1 MGKLL
6 NFNIMIEIR
15 IPKRGDYCIKKIED
29 KSVHYIDIDS
39 ISSISDI
46 DNGYEL
52 VGVVCGYINGEVL
65 VVRNPVILYYNWCDI
80 LQYVLTGYT
89 LDGTDQS
96 GVLSIRDNDSATAN
110 TDYTIPYNATTKEG
124 LVEQLNAFFANNE
137 AFKTQGFYASIDNDK
152 VIVHYH
158 FTFINQIYIAGK
170 NGFTLTKNTMPDVIE
185 SNNFRRKNGN
195 QIEEGVISNMERVLE
210 YFRNDS
216 SSLLYNPTYVIKSV
230 KLSNPVCL
238 PAYLG
243 TSSYRDGDKC
253 EFLRSVY
260 GEGEEGW
267 KKFIKSFLPV
277 YPTDYGIIN
286 TTGKEL
292 TKVLASKRYN
302 DLDKVNEP
310 MCKAAYY
317 CHSMTSAT
325 IDEGE
330 FWLPGVQELSI
341 ILDGIKYGTINNRN
355 ADILNKALYKVGW
368 VNISNKSNFWSA
380 HRYATSTSSTSWFC
394 FNIGLYTYGNFFNKY
409 NCLAVS
415 LYPLTLK

>member
-1 MGKLL
+1 
-6 NFNIMIEIR
+6 MIKIS

-29 KSVHYIDIDS
+29 KSVYYIDIDS
-39 ISSISDI
+39 ISSIADI
-46 DNGYEL
+46 DDGYEL

-65 VVRNPVILYYNWCDI
+65 VVRDPVSHDETWCDI
-80 LQYVLTGYT
+80 LQYILTGYT

-96 GVLSIRDNDSATAN
+96 GVLSIRDNSTATEN

-124 LVEQLNAFFANNE
+124 FVEQLNTFFANNN
-137 AFKTQGFYASIDNDK
+137 AFKMQGFFASVADNN
-152 VIVHYH
+152 VIIHYH
-158 FTFINQIYIAGK
+158 FTFDNQSKYIAGK
-170 NGFTLTKNTMPDVIE
+170 NGFSLIEKTMPDIIA
-185 SNNFRRKNGN
+185 SINFRRKNGVKS
-195 QIEEGVISNMERVLE
+195 EEGVISNMERALV
-210 YFRNDS
+210 YFRKDN
-216 SSLLYNPTYVIKSV
+216 SLSIYNPTNIITSV
-230 KLSNPVCL
+230 KISHPICL

-267 KKFIKSFLPV
+267 KKFMKSFLPV
-277 YPTDYGIIN
+277 YPTDYGVIN

-292 TKVLASKRYN
+292 TKSLASKRYN

-317 CHSMTSAT
+317 CYSMTSAT

-341 ILDGIKYGTINNRN
+341 IFDGIKYDTVSDRN
-355 ADILNKALYKVGW
+355 ADIVNKALYKVGW
-368 VNISNKSNFWSA
+368 AGISNVMYYWSA
-380 HRYATSTSSTSWFC
+380 CR
-394 FNIGLYTYGNFFNKY
+394 FNYRVGWCYVGNYGFFGGSYFNSEFS
-409 NCLAVS
+409 CLAVT

>member
-1 MGKLL
+1 MT
-6 NFNIMIEIR
+6 EIS

-29 KSVHYIDIDS
+29 KSVHYIAIDS

-52 VGVVCGYINGEVL
+52 VGVVCGFINGEVL
-65 VVRNPVILYYNWCDI
+65 VVRNPVSHNDTWCDI
-80 LQYVLTGYT
+80 LQYILGGYT

-96 GVLSIRDNDSATAN
+96 GVLSIRDNSTATSN
-110 TDYTIPYNATTKEG
+110 TDYTISYNATTKED
-124 LVEQLNAFFANNE
+124 LAAQLNVFFANND
-137 AFKTQGFYASIDNDK
+137 AFKNQGFYANIDDNN

-158 FTFINQIYIAGK
+158 FTFSNQISLEGK
-170 NGFTLTKNTMPDVIE
+170 NGFTLTQNTMPDVIA
-185 SNNFRRKNGN
+185 SNNFRRKNGA
-195 QIEEGVISNMERVLE
+195 QIGEGVISNMERALV
-210 YFRNDS
+210 YFRNDTS
-216 SSLLYNPTYVIKSV
+216 SSNYNPTNIVTSV
-230 KLSNPVCL
+230 KITHPICL

-253 EFLRSVY
+253 KFLRSVY

-267 KKFIKSFLPV
+267 KRFMKSFLPV

-317 CHSMTSAT
+317 CYSMTSAT

-341 ILDGIKYGTINNRN
+341 ILNDIKYGTVIDRN
-355 ADILNKALYKVGW
+355 ADIVNKALYIVGW
-368 VNISNKSNFWSA
+368 ASISNNSIYWSA
-380 HRYATSTSSTSWFC
+380 CRNNFRYSWFSFLGGFFGYNNAFNVNEC
-394 FNIGLYTYGNFFNKY
+394 F
-409 NCLAVS
+409 AVS
-415 LYPLTLK
+415 LYPLK

>member
-1 MGKLL
+1 
-6 NFNIMIEIR
+6 MIEIS

-39 ISSISDI
+39 ISSMSDI
-46 DNGYEL
+46 DDGYEL

-65 VVRNPVILYYNWCDI
+65 VVRNPINYSDTWCDI
-80 LQYVLTGYT
+80 LQYILTGYT

-96 GVLSIRDNDSATAN
+96 GVLSIRDNSSATAN
-110 TDYTIPYNATTKEG
+110 TDYTISYNATTKEG
-124 LVEQLNAFFANNE
+124 LVEQLNVFFANND
-137 AFKTQGFYASIDNDK
+137 AFKTQGFYASIDAEN

-158 FTFINQIYIAGK
+158 FTFINQSSYITGK
-170 NGFTLTKNTMPDVIE
+170 NGFTLTENTMPDVFA
-185 SNNFRRKNGN
+185 STNFRRKNGV
-195 QIEEGVISNMERVLE
+195 QIGEGVISNMERALV
-210 YFRNDS
+210 YFCNDKS
-216 SSLLYNPTYVIKSV
+216 SSLYNPTNIVTSV
-230 KLSNPVCL
+230 KLYNPICL

-253 EFLRSVY
+253 AFLRSVY

-267 KKFIKSFLPV
+267 KKFMKSFLPV
-277 YPTDYGIIN
+277 YPTDYGVIN

-302 DLDKVNEP
+302 DLDKVDEP

-317 CHSMTSAT
+317 CYSMTSAT

-341 ILDGIKYGTINNRN
+341 ILDDIKYGTVSNIN
-355 ADILNKALYKVGW
+355 ADIINIALKKVGW
-368 VNISNKSNFWSA
+368 ANISNSLFYWSA
-380 HRYATSTSSTSWFC
+380 CRS
-394 FNIGLYTYGNFFNKY
+394 KY
-409 NCLAVS
+409 NSGWYNHGYYGVFVNYYLFYERGCLAVS
-415 LYPLTLK
+415 LYSLNL

>member
-1 MGKLL
+1 
-6 NFNIMIEIR
+6 MIEISV
-15 IPKRGDYCIKKIED
+15 PKRGDYCIKKIED

-39 ISSISDI
+39 IASISDI
-46 DNGYEL
+46 NDGYEL
-52 VGVVCGYINGEVL
+52 VGIVCGYINGEVL
-65 VVRNPVILYYNWCDI
+65 VVRNPVSHSDTWCDI

-96 GVLSIRDNDSATAN
+96 GVISIRDNSAATSN
-110 TDYTIPYNATTKEG
+110 TDYTIPYNATTKDD
-124 LVEQLNAFFANNE
+124 LVEQLNNFFANND
-137 AFKTQGFYASIDNDK
+137 AFKNQGFFASIDDDK

-158 FTFINQIYIAGK
+158 FIFSNQSYIAGK
-170 NGFTLTKNTMPDVIE
+170 NGFTLTLNTMPDIIT
-185 SNNFRRKNGN
+185 SKIFRRKNGV
-195 QIEEGVISNMERVLE
+195 QSEEGVISNMERALA
-210 YFRNDS
+210 YFRNDNS
-216 SSLLYNPTYVIKSV
+216 NAMYNPTNVVTSV
-230 KLSNPVCL
+230 KLTYPICL

-243 TSSYRDGDKC
+243 ISSYRDGDKC

-267 KKFIKSFLPV
+267 KRFMKSFLPV

-302 DLDKVNEP
+302 DLDKVDEP

-341 ILDGIKYGTINNRN
+341 ILDGIKYGIVNDRN
-355 ADILNKALYKVGW
+355 ADIVNKALYKVGW
-368 VNISNKSNFWSA
+368 ASINNGASYWSACCNYYRHGWCSSGYSGFFTESNFFE
-380 HRYATSTSSTSWFC
+380 RYV
-394 FNIGLYTYGNFFNKY
+394 
-409 NCLAVS
+409 CLALS
-415 LYPLTLK
+415 LYPLTLKS

>member
-1 MGKLL
+1 
-6 NFNIMIEIR
+6 MIEISV
-15 IPKRGDYCIKKIED
+15 PKRGDYCIKKIED

-46 DNGYEL
+46 DDGYEL

-65 VVRNPVILYYNWCDI
+65 VVRNPVSYSDTWCDI

-96 GVLSIRDNDSATAN
+96 GVLSIRDNSTATEN
-110 TDYTIPYNATTKEG
+110 TDYTIPYNATTKED
-124 LVEQLNAFFANNE
+124 LVEQLNVFFANND
-137 AFKTQGFYASIDNDK
+137 AFKTQGFYASIDDDK
-152 VIVHYH
+152 VIIHYH
-158 FTFINQIYIAGK
+158 YIFGNQTRIKGK
-170 NGFTLTKNTMPDVIE
+170 NGFTLTENTMSDVIA
-185 SNNFRRKNGN
+185 STKLRRKNGS
-195 QIEEGVISNMERVLE
+195 IYGEGVIANMEQALV
-210 YFRNDS
+210 YFRRDNPDPN
-216 SSLLYNPTYVIKSV
+216 YNPTNIITSV
-230 KLSNPVCL
+230 KINYPICL
-238 PAYLG
+238 PGYLG
-243 TSSYRDGDKC
+243 NSSYRDGDKC

-267 KKFIKSFLPV
+267 KKFMKSFLPV
-277 YPTDYGIIN
+277 YPTDYGVIN

-302 DLDKVNEP
+302 DLDKVDEP

-317 CHSMTSAT
+317 CHSMTSTT

-341 ILDGIKYGTINNRN
+341 ILYDIKYGTISDRN
-355 ADILNKALYKVGW
+355 ADIVNKALYKVGW
-368 VNISNKSNFWSA
+368 ASISNITGKWLACRYNFLNGWI
-380 HRYATSTSSTSWFC
+380 YFSTVGLFEYGSI
-394 FNIGLYTYGNFFNKY
+394 FNFY

-415 LYPLTLK
+415 LYPLALKS

>member
-1 MGKLL
+1 ML
-6 NFNIMIEIR
+6 EIS

-39 ISSISDI
+39 ISAISDI
-46 DNGYEL
+46 NDGYEL
-52 VGVVCGYINGEVL
+52 VGVVCGFINGEVL
-65 VVRNPVILYYNWCDI
+65 VVRNPVSHDDTWCDI

-96 GVLSIRDNDSATAN
+96 GVLSIRDNLTATAN
-110 TDYTIPYNATTKEG
+110 TDYTIPYNATTKED
-124 LVEQLNAFFANNE
+124 LVEQINNFFANNE
-137 AFKTQGFYASIDNDK
+137 VFKTQGFYASVADDK
-152 VIVHYH
+152 VIIHYH
-158 FTFINQIYIAGK
+158 FTFVNQPFYIAGK
-170 NGFTLTKNTMPDVIE
+170 NGFTLTQNTLPDVIA
-185 SNNFRRKNGN
+185 SVNFRRKNGA
-195 QIEEGVISNMERVLE
+195 QSDGGIISNMERALT
-210 YFRNDS
+210 YFRQDNS
-216 SSLLYNPTYVIKSV
+216 QVSYNPTNIVTRV
-230 KLSNPVCL
+230 KLIYPICL

-267 KKFIKSFLPV
+267 KRFMKSFLPV

-302 DLDKVNEP
+302 DLDKVDEP

-317 CHSMTSAT
+317 CYSMTSAT

-341 ILDGIKYGTINNRN
+341 ILDGIKFGVVSDRN
-355 ADILNKALYKVGW
+355 ADIINKALHKVGW
-368 VNISNKSNFWSA
+368 ASISNGTSYWSTCRTNNISGWSNLGTLGFFYNGYSLY
-380 HRYATSTSSTSWFC
+380 RYA
-394 FNIGLYTYGNFFNKY
+394 
-409 NCLAVS
+409 CLAVS
-415 LYPLTLK
+415 LYPLAIKK

>member
-1 MGKLL
+1 
-6 NFNIMIEIR
+6 MIKIS

-52 VGVVCGYINGEVL
+52 VGVVCGFINGEVL
-65 VVRNPVILYYNWCDI
+65 VVRNPVSHNETWCDI

-96 GVLSIRDNDSATAN
+96 GVLSIRDNSTATEN
-110 TDYTIPYNATTKEG
+110 TDYTIPYNATTKED
-124 LVEQLNAFFANNE
+124 LVAQLNNFFANNE
-137 AFKTQGFYASIDNDK
+137 VFKTQGFYASIADDK
-152 VIVHYH
+152 VIIHYH
-158 FTFINQIYIAGK
+158 FIFIDQPTYIAGK
-170 NGFTLTKNTMPDVIE
+170 NGFTLTENTMPDVIA
-185 SNNFRRKNGN
+185 SNNFRRKNGA
-195 QIEEGVISNMERVLE
+195 QSGEGVISNMERALV
-210 YFRNDS
+210 YFHNDAS
-216 SSLLYNPTYVIKSV
+216 VAMYNPTNIVTSV
-230 KLSNPVCL
+230 KLAYPICL
-238 PAYLG
+238 PGYLG

-253 EFLRSVY
+253 AFLRSVY

-267 KKFIKSFLPV
+267 KRFIKSFLPV
-277 YPTDYGIIN
+277 YPTDYGVIN

-317 CHSMTSAT
+317 CYSMTSTT

-341 ILDGIKYGTINNRN
+341 ILDDIKYGTISDIN

-368 VNISNKSNFWSA
+368 ASISNGTLYCSVC
-380 HRYATSTSSTSWFC
+380 RYNYRLGWF
-394 FNIGLYTYGNFFNKY
+394 FSGYHGFFSINGFFYK
-409 NCLAVS
+409 NACLAVS
-415 LYPLTLK
+415 LYPLTLKS

>member
-1 MGKLL
+1 
-6 NFNIMIEIR
+6 MIEIS

-52 VGVVCGYINGEVL
+52 VGVVCGFINGEVL
-65 VVRNPVILYYNWCDI
+65 VVRNPVSHSDTWCDI
-80 LQYVLTGYT
+80 LQYELTGYT

-96 GVLSIRDNDSATAN
+96 GVLSIRDNESATAN

-124 LVEQLNAFFANNE
+124 LVEQLNTFFANND
-137 AFKTQGFYASIDNDK
+137 AFKNQRFYASIADDK
-152 VIVHYH
+152 VIIHYH
-158 FTFINQIYIAGK
+158 FTFTNQLSYIAGK
-170 NGFTLTKNTMPDVIE
+170 NGFTLTQNIMSDVFE
-185 SNNFRRKNGN
+185 STKFRRKNGV
-195 QIEEGVISNMERVLE
+195 QSGEGIIGNMERALA
-210 YFRNDS
+210 YFRNDKS
-216 SSLLYNPTYVIKSV
+216 DSQYNPTNVITSV
-230 KLSNPVCL
+230 KVTYPICL
-238 PAYLG
+238 PGYLG

-253 EFLRSVY
+253 AFLRSVY

-267 KKFIKSFLPV
+267 KRFMKSFLPV

-317 CHSMTSAT
+317 CYSMTSVT

-341 ILDGIKYGTINNRN
+341 ILNDIKYGTVSDIN
-355 ADILNKALYKVGW
+355 ADIVNKAIYKVGW
-368 VNISNKSNFWSA
+368 AGISNGTSYWSA
-380 HRYATSTSSTSWFC
+380 FCYNYRYSWFS
-394 FNIGLYTYGNFFNKY
+394 YGYNGFFGVNNFFNRY
-409 NCLAVS
+409 TCLAVS
-415 LYPLTLK
+415 LYPLTLKS

>member
-1 MGKLL
+1 
-6 NFNIMIEIR
+6 MIEIS
-15 IPKRGDYCIKKIED
+15 IPKRGDYCVKKIED

-46 DNGYEL
+46 DDGYEL
-52 VGVVCGYINGEVL
+52 VGIVCGFINGEVL
-65 VVRNPVILYYNWCDI
+65 VVRNPESHDETWCDI

-89 LDGTDQS
+89 IDGTDQS
-96 GVLSIRDNDSATAN
+96 GVLSIRDNSTATQN

-124 LVEQLNAFFANNE
+124 LVEQLNTFFANND
-137 AFKTQGFYASIDNDK
+137 AFKTQGFYASIADDK
-152 VIVHYH
+152 VIIHCH
-158 FTFINQIYIAGK
+158 FTFGAQLEIKGK
-170 NGFTLTKNTMPDVIE
+170 NGFTLTQNTMPDVFV
-185 SNNFRRKNGN
+185 STSLRRKNGS
-195 QIEEGVISNMERVLE
+195 QSGEGSISNMERALA
-210 YFRNDS
+210 YFRNDNS
-216 SSLLYNPTYVIKSV
+216 SSIYNPTNVITSV
-230 KLSNPVCL
+230 KIAYPICL

-267 KKFIKSFLPV
+267 KLFMKSFLPV
-277 YPTDYGIIN
+277 YPTDCGVIS

-302 DLDKVNEP
+302 DLDKVNKP

-317 CHSMTSAT
+317 CYSMTSAT

-341 ILDGIKYGTINNRN
+341 ILDGIKYGTVSDIN
-355 ADILNKALYKVGW
+355 ADIVNKALNKVGW
-368 VNISNKSNFWSA
+368 ASIKNNIPYWSA
-380 HRYATSTSSTSWFC
+380 CSYSFYQTWIYFYFIGVFGFGNI
-394 FNIGLYTYGNFFNKY
+394 FNYYL
-409 NCLAVS
+409 CLAVS
-415 LYPLTLK
+415 LYPLALKS

>member
-1 MGKLL
+1 
-6 NFNIMIEIR
+6 MIEIS

-39 ISSISDI
+39 ISSIADI

-65 VVRNPVILYYNWCDI
+65 VVRNPVSHSDTWCDI
-80 LQYVLTGYT
+80 LQYILTGYT

-96 GVLSIRDNDSATAN
+96 GVLSIRDNETATEN

-124 LVEQLNAFFANNE
+124 LVEQLNVFFANNE
-137 AFKTQGFYASIDNDK
+137 AFKTQGFFASIADDK

-158 FTFINQIYIAGK
+158 FTFLNQDNYIKGK
-170 NGFTLTKNTMPDVIE
+170 NGFTLTQNTMPDVIQ
-185 SNNFRRKNGN
+185 SINFRRKNGK
-195 QIEEGVISNMERVLE
+195 QSGEGVIGNMERALV
-210 YFRNDS
+210 YFRNDNS
-216 SSLLYNPTYVIKSV
+216 YEYYNPTNVVTSV
-230 KLSNPVCL
+230 KITYPICL

-253 EFLRSVY
+253 AFLRSVY

-267 KKFIKSFLPV
+267 KRFMNSFLPV
-277 YPTDYGIIN
+277 YPTDYGVIN

-317 CHSMTSAT
+317 CYSMTSAT
-325 IDEGE
+325 IAEGE
-330 FWLPGVQELSI
+330 FWLPGVQELLI
-341 ILDGIKYGTINNRN
+341 IIDGIKYGTVNDRN
-355 ADILNKALYKVGW
+355 ADIINKALYKVGW
-368 VNISNKSNFWSA
+368 VSISNNKHRWST
-380 HRYATSTSSTSWFC
+380 HRYRYELGWF
-394 FNIGLYTYGNFFNKY
+394 ISGNSGFFDYYQFFVKAE
-409 NCLAVS
+409 CLAVS
-415 LYPLTLK
+415 LYPLTL

>member
-1 MGKLL
+1 
-6 NFNIMIEIR
+6 MIEIS

-29 KSVHYIDIDS
+29 KSVHYIDIES

-46 DNGYEL
+46 NDGYEL
-52 VGVVCGYINGEVL
+52 VGIVCGYINGEVL
-65 VVRNPVILYYNWCDI
+65 VVRNPISHSDTWCDI

-96 GVLSIRDNDSATAN
+96 GVLSIRDNESATAN

-124 LVEQLNAFFANNE
+124 LVEQLNVFFANND
-137 AFKTQGFYASIDNDK
+137 AFKNQGFYASIDDDK

-158 FTFINQIYIAGK
+158 FTFMSQSSLAGK
-170 NGFTLTKNTMPDVIE
+170 NGFTLTQNTMPDVIA
-185 SNNFRRKNGN
+185 STKFKRKNGR
-195 QIEEGVISNMERVLE
+195 QEGAGVISNMERALAF
-210 YFRNDS
+210 FRNDTTDIS
-216 SSLLYNPTYVIKSV
+216 YNPTNVVTSV
-230 KLSNPVCL
+230 NIVYPICL

-243 TSSYRDGDKC
+243 KSSYRDGDKC

-267 KKFIKSFLPV
+267 KRFMKSFLPV

-302 DLDKVNEP
+302 DLDKVDEP

-317 CHSMTSAT
+317 CYSMTSAT

-330 FWLPGVQELSI
+330 FWLSGVQELSI
-341 ILDGIKYGTINNRN
+341 ILDGIKYDTVSDRN
-355 ADILNKALYKVGW
+355 ADIVNKALYKVGW
-368 VNISNKSNFWSA
+368 ASISNRQRYWST
-380 HRYATSTSSTSWFC
+380 HLYRYDLGWFS
-394 FNIGLYTYGNFFNKY
+394 FGGNGVFLYNAFFNM
-409 NCLAVS
+409 NLCLAVS
-415 LYPLTLK
+415 LYPLK

>member
-1 MGKLL
+1 
-6 NFNIMIEIR
+6 MIEIR

-29 KSVHYIDIDS
+29 KSVHYIDIES

-46 DNGYEL
+46 NDGYEL
-52 VGVVCGYINGEVL
+52 VGVVCGFINGEVL
-65 VVRNPVILYYNWCDI
+65 VVRNPVSHSDAFCDI

-96 GVLSIRDNDSATAN
+96 GVLSIRDSESATAN

-124 LVEQLNAFFANNE
+124 LVEQLNVFFANND
-137 AFKTQGFYASIDNDK
+137 AFKNQGFYANIDDDK

-158 FTFINQIYIAGK
+158 YTFRAQLELKGK
-170 NGFTLTKNTMPDVIE
+170 DGFTLTQNTMPDIIA
-185 SNNFRRKNGN
+185 STNFRRKNGT
-195 QIEEGVISNMERVLE
+195 QLGDGVVSNMEKALA

-216 SSLLYNPTYVIKSV
+216 SVFLYNPINVITSV
-230 KLSNPVCL
+230 KVDYPICL
-238 PAYLG
+238 PGYLG

-253 EFLRSVY
+253 AFLREIY

-267 KKFIKSFLPV
+267 KRFMKSFLPV

-302 DLDKVNEP
+302 NLDKVNEP

-317 CHSMTSAT
+317 CYSMTSAT

-341 ILDGIKYGTINNRN
+341 IMDGIKYGTVSDRN
-355 ADILNKALYKVGW
+355 ADIVNKALYKVGW
-368 VNISNKSNFWSA
+368 VSISNVKSYWLSC
-380 HRYATSTSSTSWFC
+380 RYNIIHSWM
-394 FNIGLYTYGNFFNKY
+394 YFNKAGVFEY
-409 NCLAVS
+409 SKIFNEYESLAVS
-415 LYPLTLK
+415 LYPLTLKS

>member
-1 MGKLL
+1 
-6 NFNIMIEIR
+6 MIEIS

-46 DNGYEL
+46 DDGYEL
-52 VGVVCGYINGEVL
+52 VGIVCGFINGEAL
-65 VVRNPVILYYNWCDI
+65 VVRNPEKHEDTWCDI

-96 GVLSIRDNDSATAN
+96 GVLSIRDNSTATSN
-110 TDYTIPYNATTKEG
+110 TDYTIPYNANTKED
-124 LVEQLNAFFANNE
+124 LVAQLNNFFANNDV
-137 AFKTQGFYASIDNDK
+137 FKTQGFFASIDDNK
-152 VIVHYH
+152 VIIHYH
-158 FTFINQIYIAGK
+158 FTFINQSEYIAGK
-170 NGFTLTKNTMPDVIE
+170 NGFTLTQNTIPDIIA
-185 SNNFRRKNGN
+185 STNFRRKNGV
-195 QIEEGVISNMERVLE
+195 QIGGGVISNMERALA
-210 YFRNDS
+210 YFRNDTS
-216 SSLLYNPTYVIKSV
+216 IGGYNPTNTITTV
-230 KLSNPVCL
+230 KLKYPICL

-253 EFLRSVY
+253 AFLRSVY

-267 KKFIKSFLPV
+267 KRFMKSFLPV

-302 DLDKVNEP
+302 DLDKVDEP

-317 CHSMTSAT
+317 CYSITSAT

-341 ILDGIKYGTINNRN
+341 ILDDIKYGTVSDRN
-355 ADILNKALYKVGW
+355 ADIVNEALYKVGW
-368 VNISNKSNFWSA
+368 ASIKNTLYYWSA
-380 HRYATSTSSTSWFC
+380 NRYSYKLGWLSSGNNGHLDWFQ
-394 FNIGLYTYGNFFNKY
+394 FYNNIM
-409 NCLAVS
+409 CLAVS
-415 LYPLTLK
+415 LYPLKLK

>member
-1 MGKLL
+1 
-6 NFNIMIEIR
+6 MIEIS
-15 IPKRGDYCIKKIED
+15 IPKRGDYCIKKIVD

-39 ISSISDI
+39 VSSISDI

-52 VGVVCGYINGEVL
+52 VGVVCGFINGEVL
-65 VVRNPVILYYNWCDI
+65 VVRNPESHTDAWCDI
-80 LQYVLTGYT
+80 LQYILTGYT

-96 GVLSIRDNDSATAN
+96 GVLSIRDNETATSN

-124 LVEQLNAFFANNE
+124 LVEQLNVFFANND
-137 AFKTQGFYASIDNDK
+137 AFKTQGFYASIADDK

-158 FTFINQIYIAGK
+158 FTFSNQATYIAGK
-170 NGFTLTKNTMPDVIE
+170 NGFTLTQNTMPDVLA
-185 SNNFRRKNGN
+185 STNFRRKNGS
-195 QIEEGVISNMERVLE
+195 ISGEGVISNMERALA
-210 YFRNDS
+210 YFRIDNPS
-216 SSLLYNPTYVIKSV
+216 SLYNPNNVITSV
-230 KLSNPVCL
+230 KVTHPICL

-267 KKFIKSFLPV
+267 KMFMKSLLPV
-277 YPTDYGIIN
+277 YPTDYGVIN

-317 CHSMTSAT
+317 CYSMTSTT

-330 FWLPGVQELSI
+330 FWLPGVQELLI
-341 ILDGIKYGTINNRN
+341 ILDGIKYGTVSDIN
-355 ADILNKALYKVGW
+355 ADIVNKALNKVGW
-368 VNISNKSNFWSA
+368 ASIKNNITYWSA
-380 HRYATSTSSTSWFC
+380 IRNNFKHVWFGFLAGFFGYNIFCNINMC
-394 FNIGLYTYGNFFNKY
+394 F
-409 NCLAVS
+409 AVS
-415 LYPLTLK
+415 LYSLNLKS

>member
-1 MGKLL
+1 
-6 NFNIMIEIR
+6 MIEIN

-65 VVRNPVILYYNWCDI
+65 VVRNPVSHSDTWCDI
-80 LQYVLTGYT
+80 MQYILSGYT

-96 GVLSIRDNDSATAN
+96 GVLSIRDNSTATQN

-124 LVEQLNAFFANNE
+124 LVEQLNTFFANNN
-137 AFKTQGFYASIDNDK
+137 AFKTQGFYASINADN

-158 FTFINQIYIAGK
+158 YTSGEQLQLKGK
-170 NGFTLTKNTMPDVIE
+170 NGFTLTQNTMPDVIASE
-185 SNNFRRKNGN
+185 NFRRKNGK
-195 QIEEGVISNMERVLE
+195 QIGVEVICNMEQALA
-210 YFRNDS
+210 YFRNDNS
-216 SSLLYNPTYVIKSV
+216 SSTYNPTNVVTSV
-230 KLSNPVCL
+230 KLAYPICL
-238 PAYLG
+238 PGYLG

-253 EFLRSVY
+253 AFLRSVY

-267 KKFIKSFLPV
+267 KIFMKSFLPV
-277 YPTDYGIIN
+277 YPTDYGVIN

-317 CHSMTSAT
+317 CYSMTSAT

-341 ILDGIKYGTINNRN
+341 ILNDIKYGTVSDRN
-355 ADILNKALYKVGW
+355 ADIVNKALNKVGW
-368 VNISNKSNFWSA
+368 KSIKNNITYWSTCRYSFYQNWIYFSFTGVFDFGNIFNF
-380 HRYATSTSSTSWFC
+380 YF
-394 FNIGLYTYGNFFNKY
+394 
-409 NCLAVS
+409 CLAVS
-415 LYPLTLK
+415 LYPLNLKP

>member
-1 MGKLL
+1 
-6 NFNIMIEIR
+6 MIEIS

-52 VGVVCGYINGEVL
+52 VGVVCGFINGEAL
-65 VVRNPVILYYNWCDI
+65 VVRNPEKHNDTWCDI

-96 GVLSIRDNDSATAN
+96 GVLSIRDNISATAN
-110 TDYTIPYNATTKEG
+110 TDYTIPYNATTKED
-124 LVEQLNAFFANNE
+124 LAAQLNVFFANND
-137 AFKTQGFYASIDNDK
+137 AFKNQGFYASIADDK
-152 VIVHYH
+152 VIIHYLSI
-158 FTFINQIYIAGK
+158 FIYQSLYIAGK
-170 NGFTLTKNTMPDVIE
+170 NGFTLTLNTMPEIKK
-185 SNNFRRKNGN
+185 SNNFRRKNGE
-195 QIEEGVISNMERVLE
+195 QFREGVIGNMEQALA

-216 SSLLYNPTYVIKSV
+216 SSSNYNPTNIVTSV
-230 KLSNPVCL
+230 KVTYPICL

-243 TSSYRDGDKC
+243 ISSYRDGDKC

-277 YPTDYGIIN
+277 YPTDYGVIN

-302 DLDKVNEP
+302 DLDKINEP

-317 CHSMTSAT
+317 CYSMTSAT

-341 ILDGIKYGTINNRN
+341 ILDGIKYDTVSDRN
-355 ADILNKALYKVGW
+355 ADIINKALNKVGW
-368 VNISNKSNFWSA
+368 TSIRNSSKCWSA
-380 HRYATSTSSTSWFC
+380 LSEDYFFSWFYFGESGYFGYGY
-394 FNIGLYTYGNFFNKY
+394 FNYMNE
-409 NCLAVS
+409 CLAVS

>member
-1 MGKLL
+1 MK
-6 NFNIMIEIR
+6 EIS

-46 DNGYEL
+46 NDGYKL
-52 VGVVCGYINGEVL
+52 VGIVCGYINGEVL
-65 VVRNPVILYYNWCDI
+65 VVRNPVSHIDIWCDI

-89 LDGTDQS
+89 LDGTDRS
-96 GVLSIRDNDSATAN
+96 GVLSIRDNSTATSN
-110 TDYTIPYNATTKEG
+110 TDYTIPYNATTKEE
-124 LVEQLNAFFANNE
+124 LVEQLNNFFAIND
-137 AFKTQGFYASIDNDK
+137 AFKNQGFYASIDDDK

-158 FTFINQIYIAGK
+158 FIFASQLLFIEGK
-170 NGFTLTKNTMPDVIE
+170 NGFTLTQNMIPDIIA
-185 SNNFRRKNGN
+185 STIFRRKNGV
-195 QIEEGVISNMERVLE
+195 QSGDGVISNMERALA
-210 YFRNDS
+210 YFRNDTPEIA
-216 SSLLYNPTYVIKSV
+216 YNPTNIVTSV
-230 KLSNPVCL
+230 KVAYPICL
-238 PAYLG
+238 PGYLG
-243 TSSYRDGDKC
+243 ISSYRNGDKC

-267 KKFIKSFLPV
+267 KRFMKSFLPV

-302 DLDKVNEP
+302 ALDKVDEP

-317 CHSMTSAT
+317 CYSMTSTT

-341 ILDGIKYGTINNRN
+341 ILDGIKYGTVDDRN
-355 ADILNKALYKVGW
+355 ADIVNKALYKVGW
-368 VNISNKSNFWSA
+368 ASISNSTYYWSA
-380 HRYATSTSSTSWFC
+380 CRNSYCVGWCS
-394 FNIGLYTYGNFFNKY
+394 YGNYGFFYGNYFFNG
-409 NCLAVS
+409 NVCLAVS
-415 LYPLTLK
+415 LYPLK

>member
-1 MGKLL
+1 
-6 NFNIMIEIR
+6 MIKIS
-15 IPKRGDYCIKKIED
+15 IPKRGDYCVKKIED

-65 VVRNPVILYYNWCDI
+65 VVRNPVSHSDAWCDI
-80 LQYVLTGYT
+80 MQYILTGYT

-96 GVLSIRDNDSATAN
+96 GVLSIRDNSTATQN

-124 LVEQLNAFFANNE
+124 LVEQLNTFFANND
-137 AFKTQGFYASIDNDK
+137 AFKNQRFYASIVNNE
-152 VIVHYH
+152 VIVHYK
-158 FTFINQIYIAGK
+158 FTFFNQSVFIAGK
-170 NGFTLTKNTMPDVIE
+170 NGFTLTQNTMPDVKA
-185 SNNFRRKNGN
+185 SSNFRRKNGA
-195 QIEEGVISNMERVLE
+195 QSAEGVISNMVKALA
-210 YFRNDS
+210 YFRKDNLNS
-216 SSLLYNPTYVIKSV
+216 AYNPTTAITSV
-230 KLSNPVCL
+230 KVTYPICL

-253 EFLRSVY
+253 AFLRSVY

-267 KKFIKSFLPV
+267 KRFMKSFLPV

-317 CHSMTSAT
+317 CYSMTSAT
-325 IDEGE
+325 INEGE

-341 ILDGIKYGTINNRN
+341 ILDGIKYGTVNDRN
-355 ADILNKALYKVGW
+355 ADVVNKALNKVGW
-368 VNISNKSNFWSA
+368 ASIKNNITYWSA
-380 HRYATSTSSTSWFC
+380 CSYSFYQTWIY
-394 FNIGLYTYGNFFNKY
+394 FNLIGVFDFGNFFIRY
-409 NCLAVS
+409 ACLAVS